1 MSVVVVLIEGHGLVS
16 WTADGV
22 RKTYPFPST
31 KASRRRFRVA
41 VDQAALAARSTSPEH
56 VARKLV
62 EAFPG
67 AEVRE

>member
-1 MSVVVVLIEGHGLVS
+1 MSMVVLIVGRGVVR
-16 WTADGV
+16 WNQDGF
-22 RKTYPFPST
+22 RKTHAFRSS

>member
-1 MSVVVVLIEGHGLVS
+1 MSLAVVIQGRGVVRWNQL
-16 WTADGV
+16 GV
-22 RKTYPFPST
+22 RKTYPFPSS
-31 KASRRRFRVA
+31 KASRRSLRTA
-41 VDQAALAARSTSPEH
+41 VEQAALTARSTSPEH

>member
-1 MSVVVVLIEGHGLVS
+1 MSLAVVIVGHGVVR
-16 WTADGV
+16 WNQVGV
-22 RKTYPFPST
+22 RKAHSFRSS
-31 KASRRRFRVA
+31 KASHRRFRVA
-41 VDQAALAARSTSPEH
+41 VDQAALTARSTAPEH